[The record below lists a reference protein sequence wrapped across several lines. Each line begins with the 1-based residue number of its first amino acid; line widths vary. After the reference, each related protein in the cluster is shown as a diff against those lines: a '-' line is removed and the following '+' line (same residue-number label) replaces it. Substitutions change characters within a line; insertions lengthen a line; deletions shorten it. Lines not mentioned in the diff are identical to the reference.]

1 MNICIYISMHTHT
14 HVCMSMYIWL
24 HTYFAGVFSGLKE
37 VVQRESFLAL
47 YKGNLVQMIRAVP
60 YAAIQF
66 TAFEQYKKV
75 MKRFNIT
82 QITQIQCVVK

>member
-1 MNICIYISMHTHT
+1 
-14 HVCMSMYIWL
+14 MSMYILL

>member
-1 MNICIYISMHTHT
+1 M
-14 HVCMSMYIWL
+14 

-37 VVQRESFLAL
+37 IIQRENFLAL

-75 MKRFNIT
+75 TKKINIKDYSNSIYCLILDSNFYLIICK
-82 QITQIQCVVK
+82 Q